1 MLLDTEEARLNK
13 LLEAA
18 AEKGA
23 KEALRSI
30 GLHDENAYGDMHE
43 IRNLLESWRGTKRA
57 IQVTVAKFLTT
68 AILSALL
75 AIFWMQNKGG

>member
-1 MLLDTEEARLNK
+1 MLPSDEDRLSM

-57 IQVTVAKFLTT
+57 IRVTVAKFVTT
-68 AILSALL
+68 AVLSALL
-75 AIFWMQNKGG
+75 AIFWMEHKGG